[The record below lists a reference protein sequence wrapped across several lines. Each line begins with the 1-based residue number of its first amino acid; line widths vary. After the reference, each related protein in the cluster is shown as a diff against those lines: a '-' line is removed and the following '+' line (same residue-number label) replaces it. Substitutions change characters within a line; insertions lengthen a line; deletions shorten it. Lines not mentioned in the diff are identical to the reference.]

1 MAQGTGGHNSHAR
14 EHIWA
19 HSYQNVLGQGSRDKC
34 FSVSAPKSASVGADE
49 AVLGGQEAKGSL
61 EGSCPFSAPAAP
73 HGTAGEE
80 ERRGAAPPEGI
91 QSSWQLMIRSSLK
104 MQHCPKIQQSSAPKF
119 ALLTPK
125 ALSCRKFLGELC
137 PFPWSCS
144 L

>member
-80 ERRGAAPPEGI
+80 ER
-91 QSSWQLMIRSSLK
+91 
-104 MQHCPKIQQSSAPKF
+104 
-119 ALLTPK
+119 
-125 ALSCRKFLGELC
+125 
-137 PFPWSCS
+137 SCS
-144 L
+144 PRRDSKLLAADDQILFKNAALP